1 MWSRLNLERMFQKE
15 IQMRKEIK
23 IQIDYFRQNTRLNV
37 L

>member
-15 IQMRKEIK
+15 IQMHKEIK